1 MHNKTT
7 KLKIRTYVT
16 PIHYNELEQ
25 QMSIPNTKT
34 TTTTVLLCQN

>member
-7 KLKIRTYVT
+7 KLKIRTYAT

-25 QMSIPNTKT
+25 QMSIPKTKT
-34 TTTTVLLCQN
+34 TTAIALLY